1 MDTIAR
7 VYLGA
12 ASPTGEAEPG
22 PEAVDVLI
30 ASHDPA
36 TIAHAA
42 PRVAA
47 QLYPGRRFGRV
58 LHVEHVP
65 GIPEPKDWSSRPSA
79 PANPW
84 PSDWAAVSVED
95 ITHARRP

>member
-36 TIAHAA
+36 VIAHAA

-58 LHVEHVP
+58 LAVEHVP
-65 GIPEPKDWSSRPSA
+65 GIPEPKDWRSRPSA

-84 PSDWAAVSVED
+84 PTDWSAVTVED
-95 ITHARRP
+95 ITRRYHR

>member
-12 ASPTGEAEPG
+12 AS
-22 PEAVDVLI
+22 
-30 ASHDPA
+30 
-36 TIAHAA
+36 
-42 PRVAA
+42 R
-47 QLYPGRRFGRV
+47 
-58 LHVEHVP
+58 
-65 GIPEPKDWSSRPSA
+65 RPSA

-95 ITHARRP
+95 ITHAKR